1 MQRLCRAGSTTAP
14 AQTAIDGAPGLMNLM
29 PRNARAANLRR
40 VQAPKRLENIKNRSK
55 YRGLKYHLM
64 QFPLGHHAIE

>member
-1 MQRLCRAGSTTAP
+1 
-14 AQTAIDGAPGLMNLM
+14 MNLM

-40 VQAPKRLENIKNRSK
+40 VQTPKRLESIKNRSK